1 MAAMAVARS
10 AGPLLRCA
18 AASLTH
24 SHTPFLTPSLPHC
37 ACLPRQA
44 EVVNVLSR
52 VVGRTTDAAVLDHCA
67 AAIVRLTVGV
77 APPAAAG
84 GGPAAAAA
92 AAGLD
97 GRLPPA
103 VEALCRQWCETNMRR
118 AT

>member
-1 MAAMAVARS
+1 MR
-10 AGPLLRCA
+10 
-18 AASLTH
+18 H
-24 SHTPFLTPSLPHC
+24 F
-37 ACLPRQA
+37 QA

-52 VVGRTTDAAVLDHCA
+52 VVGRTSDGAVLEHCA

-77 APPAAAG
+77 DGAAA
-84 GGPAAAAA
+84 
-92 AAGLD
+92 LD